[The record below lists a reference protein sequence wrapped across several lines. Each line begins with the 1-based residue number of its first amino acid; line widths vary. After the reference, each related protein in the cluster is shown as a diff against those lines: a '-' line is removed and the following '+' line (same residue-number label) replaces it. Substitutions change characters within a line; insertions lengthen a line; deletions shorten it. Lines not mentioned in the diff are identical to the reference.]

1 VIPKVNHHTL
11 HSLKGS
17 NNFTKVIVEELQKNG
32 GVLEKDMAFKLL
44 SFDTNGI
51 NVFQV

>member
-1 VIPKVNHHTL
+1 VNHHTL

-17 NNFTKVIVEELQKNG
+17 NNFTKVIVEALQKTG
-32 GVLEKDMAFKLL
+32 GVSEEDMAFKLL

>member
-1 VIPKVNHHTL
+1 VIPKMNHHTL
-11 HSLKGS
+11 HSLKG
-17 NNFTKVIVEELQKNG
+17 NNTFTKVNIEALQKNG
-32 GVLEKDMAFKLL
+32 GVSEEDMAFKLL